1 MSANLLPELGNVMEM
16 ETRFKAKL
24 REEDFN
30 PKGIVRPGK
39 SFNKNLGEMYGKILR
54 YQERKHIRSG

>member
-1 MSANLLPELGNVMEM
+1 MSANLLPELGNVMEI

-24 REEDFN
+24 RGEDFN
-30 PKGIVRPGK
+30 PKGIVRSGK

-54 YQERKHIRSG
+54 Y